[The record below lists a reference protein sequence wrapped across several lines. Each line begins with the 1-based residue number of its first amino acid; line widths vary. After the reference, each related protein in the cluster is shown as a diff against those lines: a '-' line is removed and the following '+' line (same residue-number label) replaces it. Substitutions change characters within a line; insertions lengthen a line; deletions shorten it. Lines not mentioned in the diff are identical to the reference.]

1 MFTSIILFYIVST
14 TIFLFTS
21 SSEAVCI
28 NKAVYDSCRNIGDTK
43 LASCPPTGYTCQ
55 CDARKQIQ
63 LCFQQCRDD
72 LDIQNEG
79 KAYEPAVQQFCGLAA
94 SAATTS
100 FVPTGNSTS
109 SSSGSNIPTT
119 IITTKTTSNANKLSL
134 SKPIVMFLIFLLVG
148 YIVMV

>member
-21 SSEAVCI
+21 SNEAVCI

-43 LASCPPTGYTCQ
+43 LASCPPSE
-55 CDARKQIQ
+55 IQ

-94 SAATTS
+94 SVATTS

-119 IITTKTTSNANKLSL
+119 TITTKTTSNANKLSL